1 MAKYM
6 ISYDAPALT
15 DYQPFYDAISEY
27 NAAHLLESVWLISTT
42 SSATEI
48 RDWTSNLLGSAARIA
63 VIELN
68 NDWATRRIDKAAADW
83 LKSNL

>member
-1 MAKYM
+1 MANYM

-15 DYQPFYDAISEY
+15 DYQPFYEAISEH
-27 NAAHLLESVWLISTT
+27 NAAHLLESVWVINTT
-42 SSATEI
+42 SSAAEV
-48 RDWTSNLLGSAARIA
+48 RDWTSNLLGSAAKIA

-68 NDWATRRIDKAAADW
+68 IDWATRKVDKEATDW